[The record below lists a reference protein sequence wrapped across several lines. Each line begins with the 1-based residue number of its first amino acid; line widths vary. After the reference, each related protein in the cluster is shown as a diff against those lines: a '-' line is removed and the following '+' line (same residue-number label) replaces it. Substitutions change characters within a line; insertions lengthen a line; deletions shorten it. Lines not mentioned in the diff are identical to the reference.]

1 MASTAGS
8 PKSPKSPKSTGKS
21 PAKSPED
28 GSAHGL
34 AEPIDETSA
43 HVEAESDG
51 DGFSD
56 TASDY
61 QSDVSATT
69 SIGSSVFDYQYD
81 NGRRYHAY
89 RAGQYLLPND
99 ESEQERL
106 DITHHV
112 FRLTLNG
119 QLCASASKLD
129 NPQRILDIGTGTGIW
144 VGSSCDDKF
153 HREGVKGLTRAS
165 FPTFRPSRWV
175 TCILH
180 PR

>member
-1 MASTAGS
+1 MAAVEASSNS
-8 PKSPKSPKSTGKS
+8 PT
-21 PAKSPED
+21 KSPEA
-28 GSAHGL
+28 SSPAPAL
-34 AEPIDETSA
+34 PAEPVDETSA
-43 HVEAESDG
+43 HVEVESDG

-61 QSDVSATT
+61 RSDVSATT
-69 SIGSSVFDYQYD
+69 SIGSSVFDYQYE
-81 NGRRYHAY
+81 NGRQYHAY

-129 NPQRILDIGTGTGIW
+129 SDNPQRILDIGTGTGIW
-144 VGSSCDDKF
+144 VSYMMIGSTAS
-153 HREGVKGLTRAS
+153 VSLTANSGR
-165 FPTFRPSRWV
+165 RDG
-175 TCILH
+175 
-180 PR
+180 